1 MNPVLANALLN
12 FETGIVLWVGV
23 TFVLFFVLLK
33 KFAWGPVL
41 QALEQREKSIQESLD
56 SAEKAMS
63 RAEEISRK
71 NDEALRQAEVEAQRL
86 RKEAKEEAEKIRV
99 DLIDKARTEAEAVK
113 EQTLASIEQEKQK
126 AMLELR
132 SHVAELALE
141 AAGKILNAELDEKKN
156 KKLVD
161 DFIDG
166 LSKN

>member
-12 FETGIVLWVGV
+12 FEPGIVIWIGI
-23 TFVLFFVLLK
+23 TFVLFLLALR

-41 QALEQREKSIQESLD
+41 AALEKREKSIQESLD
-56 SAEKAMS
+56 SAEKAMK
-63 RAEEISRK
+63 RAEEISRN
-71 NDEALRQAEVEAQRL
+71 NDEALRKAEVEAQRV

-99 DLIDKARTEAEAVK
+99 EIIDKSRSEAEAIK
-113 EQTLASIEQEKQK
+113 TQILASIEQEKQK

-132 SHVAELALE
+132 SHVAELAIE
-141 AAGKILNAELDEKKN
+141 AASKILNSELDQKKN

-166 LSKN
+166 ISKN